1 MRVQRALLIACC
13 LCAFVGCGVGQE
25 DPAAGPSTPAPE
37 ERWVPQVGASWQYQL
52 QGHVDAMIDAQ
63 IYDVDLFDVE
73 PALVDD
79 LHRAGRNVICY
90 VNAGAYENW
99 RPDASEFPPEVVG
112 KPLADWWGEAW
123 LDVRRLDVLEPI
135 MAARLDL
142 CRAKGFDA
150 VDPDNLD
157 GYRNDTGFPLTPE
170 DQLRFNR
177 MIARLAHER
186 SLGVGLKN
194 DLEQVEQLVGDFDFA
209 VNESCVDQGECEL
222 LRPFVDAGKAVLH
235 VEYELPTSEFC
246 DVTASMGFSSISKP
260 RDLSAPREAC

>member
-1 MRVQRALLIACC
+1 MRRESRRRSSA
-13 LCAFVGCGVGQE
+13 
-25 DPAAGPSTPAPE
+25 S
-37 ERWVPQVGASWQYQL
+37 RWRTG
-52 QGHVDAMIDAQ
+52 
-63 IYDVDLFDVE
+63 
-73 PALVDD
+73 
-79 LHRAGRNVICY
+79 
-90 VNAGAYENW
+90 
-99 RPDASEFPPEVVG
+99 
-112 KPLADWWGEAW
+112 GEAW

-222 LRPFVDAGKAVLH
+222 LRPFLDAGKAVLH